1 MKRYYSCL
9 SKKLIEP
16 SASPKTL
23 MKSFHNKKYP
33 VFHQFFTEID
43 LLQISKK
50 KPNYLILLFLLSNFQ
65 SYITVKSPLSCI
77 IKPINLYQISHLLK
91 KDAEKKLHKNLDW
104 NKAHGHDMISMR
116 ILKISGKSIIKPL
129 RIIYKKCLE
138 KGCFRNEWKK
148 ANVAPVQKNGKQLL
162 KNYRPI
168 YLLPI
173 CGKFPERFFSNSMFE
188 FFIQNNLITPKQS
201 GFKTGGSC
209 IQLISITHELCKSFD
224 DGYVILDISTAF
236 DNVWYQ
242 VLHYKLRQNGI
253 SGELLNTLTD
263 YLDNRT
269 QRVILNGQY
278 SSWA

>member
-1 MKRYYSCL
+1 M
-9 SKKLIEP
+9 
-16 SASPKTL
+16 
-23 MKSFHNKKYP
+23 
-33 VFHQFFTEID
+33 
-43 LLQISKK
+43 
-50 KPNYLILLFLLSNFQ
+50 
-65 SYITVKSPLSCI
+65 KSPLSCI

-91 KDAEKKLHKNLDW
+91 KDIEKKLYKNLDS

-116 ILKISGKSIIKPL
+116 ILKIWGKSIIKPL
-129 RIIYKKCLE
+129 LIIYKKCLE

-148 ANVAPVQKNGKQLL
+148 ANVPVQKKNGKELL

-201 GFKTGGSC
+201 CFKTGGSC
-209 IQLISITHELCKSFD
+209 IQLISITHELRKSFD
-224 DGYVILDISTAF
+224 DGYEVRCVFLDISKAF

-278 SSWA
+278 SSWAKVETAFPQGSILGPLVFNLYQ